1 MAKDPFRQA
10 EDQYFILRGKLGTG
24 HISRDQFEA
33 ALQDLMIEDT
43 QGRYWV
49 PGVESGKWHVYDG
62 RTWVEQ
68 DPHSAGV
75 VGKRAAPSV
84 PQIPPRQMAPPPPVM
99 APRRQAPP
107 PPPAIAP
114 RRQAPPPPPAIAPR
128 RQAPPPPPAIAPQP
142 KKGPGCVRIGCIG
155 VLLVVFALIALGA
168 GLYFQIPQRVGLL
181 PSAERTFASTPD
193 REAAT
198 ALRDELNKAGI
209 DTKGMEIYVL
219 PFRDKPGSVAYVV
232 LDSAQGFKFKG
243 GSKDPVIDYFKQMA
257 QSETTKKYGLQRIA
271 MEYKSPT
278 GASLLSL
285 TASTDTIN
293 AFINGTVSRGEFL
306 KKVDGQANWVGF
318 YQEVL
323 K

>member
-75 VGKRAAPSV
+75 VAKRVAPSA
-84 PQIPPRQMAPPPPVM
+84 PQIPQRQS
-99 APRRQAPP
+99 APP
-107 PPPAIAP
+107 PPPIAP
-114 RRQAPPPPPAIAPR
+114 RRQA
-128 RQAPPPPPAIAPQP
+128 PPAIAPQP

-155 VLLVVFALIALGA
+155 VLVIIFAIAALGA
-168 GLYFQIPQRVGLL
+168 MLYFQIPQRVGLL

-198 ALRDELNKAGI
+198 ALRDELNKGGI
-209 DTKGMEIYVL
+209 DTKGMGIYVL

-257 QSETTKKYGLQRIA
+257 QSETSKKYGLQRIA

-278 GASLLSL
+278 GSSLLSL

-293 AFINGTVSRGEFL
+293 AFINGTISRGEFL